1 MTEPRDQ
8 SGNPHATTSSPDP
21 ADAGRATAT
30 QARPTHGPKRKGR
43 APRRHTIGT
52 VVLASALVLG
62 LVTGLG
68 VVYLYRHLNGNITVS
83 QAFNDVDN
91 RPDKIDTGPGE
102 PLRVLVLGSDTRDGE
117 GNKIDG
123 ESGGGVSDT
132 TILLHL
138 SADRERAYGISIPRD
153 SLVTRPSCGP
163 DDEITGGERQMWNA
177 AFALGGEACTIE
189 QFEQNTGVRV
199 DDFVVIDF
207 AGFKNM
213 VDALDGVPVCIPE
226 DIDDPDHNI
235 FIPAGERQIRGNE
248 ALNYVRV
255 RSGIGD
261 GSDLGRIKRQQ
272 AFIAAMVNK
281 VVSAGT
287 LARPDRLVGFP
298 NAATKSLTTS
308 PGLDNVTQLGK
319 LGYSVQSIGLDKVQ
333 FVTVPW
339 EYDAIDPNRVSWL
352 PEADRLWRLIKMDKP
367 LPKRFTEDAISADK
381 APGSGNKGPGNGTS
395 SPSPS
400 QSTSPSPDGT
410 DTDETREADEAGLC
424 A

>member
-1 MTEPRDQ
+1 MSEPRDHGG
-8 SGNPHATTSSPDP
+8 SSHDVTSYSQAGAAEDAP
-21 ADAGRATAT
+21 ASAG
-30 QARPTHGPKRKGR
+30 PGGPKRRGQ
-43 APRRHTIGT
+43 APRRRTIGT

-68 VVYLYRHLNGNITVS
+68 VIYLYRHLNGNITVS
-83 QAFNDVDN
+83 QAFNEVDN
-91 RPDKIDTGPGE
+91 RPDKIDTGTGE
-102 PLRVLVLGSDTRDGE
+102 PLRILVLGSDTRDGE
-117 GNKIDG
+117 GNEIDG
-123 ESGGGVSDT
+123 EAGGGVSDT

-138 SADRERAYGISIPRD
+138 SGDRERAYGISIPRD

-163 DDEITGGERQMWNA
+163 DDEIPAAERKMWNE

-199 DDFVVIDF
+199 DDFVVVDF

-213 VDALDGVPVCIPE
+213 VDAIDGVPVCVPE
-226 DIDDPDHNI
+226 DIDDAKHNI
-235 FIPAGERQIRGNE
+235 FIAAGEREIKGTE

-287 LARPDRLVGFP
+287 LTRPDRVVSFL
-298 NAATKSLTTS
+298 NAATQSLTTS
-308 PGLDNVTQLGK
+308 PGLDNLAQLGR
-319 LGYSVQSIGLDKVQ
+319 LGYSLQSIGLDKVQ

-339 EYDAIDPNRVSWL
+339 EYDAIDPNRVAWK
-352 PEADRLWRLIKMDKP
+352 PEADRLWRLIRLDKP
-367 LPKRFTEDAISADK
+367 LPRALTEDAISAAK
-381 APGSGNKGPGNGTS
+381 PPGSGNNGPGSATPS
-395 SPSPS
+395 PTQSASPSPTGPS
-400 QSTSPSPDGT
+400 Q
-410 DTDETREADEAGLC
+410 ETAREADRDGLC